1 MTLCVA
7 SLLFKVAGRL
17 QSNKNAALLEQQQ
30 GYLLQM
36 NAVIPHKTSQ
46 QAHAR
51 LQVVNL
57 TSTSIT
63 LV

>member
-46 QAHAR
+46 QARAR
-51 LQVVNL
+51 LVNL